1 MFSKFQD
8 LHVGLLKTVEN
19 GDCFFDALGLFLL
32 PVWDKRVLTAWRQDL
47 VYRMYKQQLLNQAQ
61 YNHYVRPHVWADF
74 DLVIATVRLFNRP
87 FCVIQY
93 ESPNAVTLIRPYS
106 VEWTPEQ
113 IVYLVY
119 CHGNHFTT
127 FSRQTTPPDWVKRLK
142 RMEQVGM
149 PEEQPGCV
157 VTHGNLSGL
166 LEDPRRRATR
176 KTRKRT

>member
-8 LHVGLLKTVEN
+8 LHVDLLKTVQN

-32 PVWDKRVLTAWRQDL
+32 PVWDRRALTAWRQDL
-47 VYRMYKQQLLNQAQ
+47 VYRMYKQQLLNESQ

-119 CHGNHFTT
+119 CHGNHFSTI
-127 FSRQTTPPDWVKRLK
+127 SRPLDMVKRLK

-157 VTHGNLSGL
+157 VTHGNLSTL

>member
-74 DLVIATVRLFNRP
+74 DLVIATVRLFDRP

-93 ESPNAVTLIRPYS
+93 EIPNAVTLIRPYS

-127 FSRQTTPPDWVKRLK
+127 FSRHQYDIVKRLK

-166 LEDPRRRATR
+166 LEDTRKRSSR
-176 KTRKRT
+176 KTRKRV